1 MESYTYP
8 LELDEWVTNILG
20 VSLATLDEWTNIFT
34 ERRMFEDEIVAEAIT
49 GFLGKP
55 LQEQSLYKP
64 FCTFGNRVVNLGRE
78 YITGLPPYPFE
89 DLIFLRNDPHRL
101 HARSH
106 ETKPSP
112 DIVLTTNATKDIWPA
127 RPRYRKRRK
136 YATSGI
142 EWSDILF
149 ITEGRPFKSKR
160 RARAIRQFWNTR
172 FIEGSIQKQVG
183 ASVEVRYHLFPVF
196 NPIFLATPAGEIS
209 ESEF

>member
-1 MESYTYP
+1 MESHTYP
-8 LELDEWVTNILG
+8 LELEEWVTNILG

-34 ERRMFEDEIVAEAIT
+34 ERRVFEDEIVAEAIT

-64 FCTFGNRVVNLGRE
+64 FCTLGNRVVNLGRE
-78 YITGLPPYPFE
+78 YITGLPPYPVE
-89 DLIFLRNDPHRL
+89 GLIFLQSDPHRL
-101 HARSH
+101 PARNH

-172 FIEGSIQKQVG
+172 FVEGSIRKQVG
-183 ASVEVRYHLFPVF
+183 AFVEVRY
-196 NPIFLATPAGEIS
+196 
-209 ESEF
+209 